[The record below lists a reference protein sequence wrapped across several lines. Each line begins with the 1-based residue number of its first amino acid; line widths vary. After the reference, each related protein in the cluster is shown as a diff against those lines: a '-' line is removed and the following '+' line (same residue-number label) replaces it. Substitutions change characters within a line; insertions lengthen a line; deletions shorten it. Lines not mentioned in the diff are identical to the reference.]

1 MPRWIGRAYSHLWT
15 KFKMQPFYFEE
26 VSELLGKFTPNY
38 LSELKKYQ
46 VLYIFGRAGRK
57 KVYRLVPPDLITWAI
72 AQNIDLK
79 WLKQGAYALLI
90 LYILKQLKEEFKN
103 QLLAAGIFG
112 SVARNEAHL
121 DSDIDLLLIFETL
134 PDSIGERIK
143 LLLKTET
150 ALEVQ
155 QEFHFLNERGIFPH
169 FSYHALK
176 EAEFEI
182 TPLLIDA
189 SFDLKILYDTGILD
203 RFMFEISKK
212 VRELD
217 IKRISLS
224 KDQYYLDL
232 KIPFGKVISL

>member
-1 MPRWIGRAYSHLWT
+1 MPRWIGKAYSHLWT
-15 KFKMQPFYFEE
+15 KFKLQPFYFEE

-46 VLYIFGRAGRK
+46 ALYIFGRVARK
-57 KVYRLVPPDLITWAI
+57 KVYRLIPPDLITWAI

-79 WLKQGAYALLI
+79 WLKQGTYAHLI
-90 LYILKQLKEEFKN
+90 LYMLRQLKEEFKN
-103 QLLAAGIFG
+103 RLLAAGIFG
-112 SVARNEAHL
+112 SVARNEANA

-134 PDSIGERIK
+134 PGSIGERLK
-143 LLLKTET
+143 LLLKLET

-155 QEFHFLNERGIFPH
+155 QESNFLNERGIFPH
-169 FSYHALK
+169 FSYHALTT
-176 EAEFEI
+176 AEIEI

-189 SFDLKILYDTGILD
+189 SFDLKLLYDTGILD

-212 VRELD
+212 VRELE
-217 IKRISLS
+217 IKRIYLS

-232 KIPFGKVISL
+232 NIPFGKVISL